1 MSASAFSTFS
11 AISELFVTAAVF
23 YVIFTNLKGRNF
35 PWKLAVGVILFEF
48 SVNMLY
54 MIFRMQQQGTTGD
67 SSSAFVAFAA
77 GHGFLSLLVFI
88 LFAVFCFL
96 AYSGF
101 KKGSFFFKENKTL
114 TYVFISLWTIS
125 VVSGEV
131 LYFINYT

>member
-1 MSASAFSTFS
+1 MSAPAFSTFS

-23 YVIFTNLKGRNF
+23 YVIFINIKERGF
-35 PWKLAVGVILFEF
+35 PWKLALTVILFEF

-54 MIFRMQQQGTTGD
+54 MIFRMQQQGQTGE

-88 LFAVFCFL
+88 MFVVFCFL

-101 KKGSFFFKENKTL
+101 KKGSFFFKENKNL
-114 TYVFISLWTIS
+114 TYVFIGLWTLS
-125 VVSGEV
+125 VVSGEI